1 MPDIQAEQQNKPNT
15 NKPNQKVILAS
26 LLQTGIEFA
35 IILGLPLY
43 LLILAG
49 KWLDRKQNTHFFVLI
64 GILLAIN
71 ISSFAIYKRIK
82 EITKLIK

>member
-1 MPDIQAEQQNKPNT
+1 MENSQKEKPDTEKSS
-15 NKPNQKVILAS
+15 KPNQKVILAS

-43 LLILAG
+43 LLIMAG
-49 KWLDRKQNTHFFVLI
+49 KWLDQKQNTHFFVLI
-64 GILLAIN
+64 GILLALS

-82 EITKLIK
+82 EITRLLK